1 MEELNEAALRDGK
14 MFTFGNDFHYGE
26 IRFAELPKKG
36 ERFILKFNGKI
47 LKSTKT
53 FAPVQIKMLHLIEDY
68 NLGPPRKNKKFDKTT
83 MTELAHSLILEKLN
97 QLEKEADQNI
107 EEE

>member
-1 MEELNEAALRDGK
+1 MEELNEDALRKGK
-14 MFTFGNDFHYGE
+14 TFTFGNDLHYGE
-26 IRFAELPKKG
+26 IRFAELPKRG

-68 NLGPPRKNKKFDKTT
+68 HLGPPRKNKKFDNTT
-83 MTELAHSLILEKLN
+83 MTELAHSVILKKLEKLIRD
-97 QLEKEADQNI
+97 ADSDL